1 MEEYDAPGL
10 LVATTNVEESLDNAL
25 FRRFD
30 DVFQV
35 PPPGPEEV
43 EKLLRMTLQA
53 VQVAEPIQWDK
64 LVKQLTGASAAMIVK
79 AAQDSAKAAVLRGE
93 RIVTEALLR
102 NAISELKHASSGTKC
117 E

>member
-10 LVATTNVEESLDNAL
+10 LVATTNVEESLDTAL

-35 PPPGPEEV
+35 PPPGPEEI
-43 EKLLRMTLQA
+43 EKLLRMTLSA
-53 VQVAEPIQWDK
+53 VQVAEPMKWDN
-64 LVKQLTGASAAMIVK
+64 LAKQLIGASAAMIVK
-79 AAQDSAKAAVLRGE
+79 AAQDSAKAAVLCGE
-93 RIVTEALLR
+93 KIVTESRLK
-102 NAISELKHASSGTKC
+102 NAIGELKNPNAGAKS